1 MEKSSVPVFRV
12 LGVDPGLTATGYGV
26 IEVEGRR
33 HRALESGTIKPGRG
47 GDIGVRLRRICD
59 GLMDVIGRCS
69 PGAAAFEDIFYH
81 KNPKSA
87 LMLGQARGAAI
98 LAAAAAGLPVFEYSA
113 LQVKQAVVGYG
124 RAEKSQVQKMLP
136 SLIVIE
142 TPPDSLDAADA
153 VAVAYCHAVHAVTAG
168 KRRYNAVGTSRTGR

>member
-1 MEKSSVPVFRV
+1 MDSPTADTFRV

-33 HRALESGTIKPGRG
+33 HRALESGTIRPGRS
-47 GDIGVRLRRICD
+47 GDIGVRLRLICD
-59 GLMDVIGRCS
+59 GLMDVIGRCG
-69 PGAAAFEDIFYH
+69 PEEAAFENIFHH

-87 LMLGQARGAAI
+87 LLLGQARGAAI

-124 RAEKSQVQKMLP
+124 KAEKSQVQKMLP
-136 SLIVIE
+136 SLVAIE
-142 TPPDSLDAADA
+142 TPPDSPDAADA
-153 VAVAYCHAVHAVTAG
+153 VAVAYCHAIHAVTAG
-168 KRRYNAVGTSRTGR
+168 KRGCRLLGTSPPGR

>member
-1 MEKSSVPVFRV
+1 MENSSVTVFRV
-12 LGVDPGLTATGYGV
+12 LGIDPGLTATGYGV

-33 HRALESGTIKPGRG
+33 YRALESGTIKPGRG
-47 GDIGVRLRRICD
+47 GDIGVRLRRIGD
-59 GLMDVIGRCS
+59 GLMDVIGRCG
-69 PGAAAFEDIFYH
+69 PEAAAFEDIFYH

-87 LMLGQARGAAI
+87 LLLGQARGAAV

-124 RAEKSQVQKMLP
+124 RAEKSQVQKMLS
-136 SLIVIE
+136 SLVVIE
-142 TPPDSLDAADA
+142 TPPDSPDAADA

-168 KRRYNAVGTSRTGR
+168 NRRCNAVRTSPTGG